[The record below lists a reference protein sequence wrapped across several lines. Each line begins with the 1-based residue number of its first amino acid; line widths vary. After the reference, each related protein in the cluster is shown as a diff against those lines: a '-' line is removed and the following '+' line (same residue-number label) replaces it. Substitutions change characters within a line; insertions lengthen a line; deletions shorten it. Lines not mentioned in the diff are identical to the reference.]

1 MKKILEK
8 IKKNQFSVGIIGLG
22 YVGLPLL
29 KGFASKNIKVVGLDI
44 DKKKIEKLKKGIS
57 YIKHI
62 NINSLYRNKKIL
74 FTNNFKHISNVDLI
88 ILCLPTPLKNKKLPD
103 LSSIIKTLS
112 SIRNY
117 LKPYQTISLEST
129 TYPGTTRE
137 IIYPILKK
145 KFEVGKNFY
154 LIYSPEREDPG
165 RKDISLQ
172 NIPKVLGGFSNNCK
186 IIGKEFYKKFFKKII
201 LTKNLETAE
210 FTKIFENVFRAVNI
224 SLVNEIKYLSQKMRV
239 NFNDVIDASSSKPF
253 GFMPFYPGP
262 GIGGHCIPIDPLYL
276 SYKAKQEGIKM
287 KLIETSFEIN
297 YLTTKRISRII
308 LNTIKKIKPK
318 ILILGIAY
326 KKNIDDVRE
335 SPALKVIEDL
345 KNKGSMVDYHDPF
358 IKALPKNR
366 NFFTN
371 MKSKNLNERMIKKY
385 DGILICTDHDN
396 VNYELIYN
404 NAKIIFDSRNVY
416 KKYSKKVIKV

>member
-1 MKKILEK
+1 MKRILEK

-29 KGFASKNIKVVGLDI
+29 KGFASKNLKVVGLDI
-44 DKKKIEKLKKGIS
+44 DKKKIDKLKKGIS

-62 NINSLYRNKKIL
+62 NISSLYRNKKIL
-74 FTNNFKHISNVDLI
+74 FTNNFRYISNVDLI
-88 ILCLPTPLKNKKLPD
+88 ILCLPTPLKKNKLPD
-103 LSSIIKTLS
+103 LSYIIKTLS
-112 SIRNY
+112 SIKDY
-117 LKPYQTISLEST
+117 LQPYQTISLEST

-165 RKDISLQ
+165 RKDMSLQ

-186 IIGKEFYKKFFKKII
+186 IIGKEFYQKFFKKII
-201 LTKNLETAE
+201 LTKNIETAE

-224 SLVNEIKYLSQKMRV
+224 SLVNEIKYLSNKIGV
-239 NFNDVIDASSSKPF
+239 NFHEVIKASSTKPF

-276 SYKAKQEGIKM
+276 SYKAKKIGIDM
-287 KLIETSFEIN
+287 NLIKTSFDVN
-297 YLTTKRISRII
+297 YLTTKRIA
-308 LNTIKKIKPK
+308 NTVIKEAKNKNSK
-318 ILILGIAY
+318 ILIVGIAY

-335 SPALKVIEDL
+335 SPALKIMEL
-345 KNKGSMVDYHDPF
+345 LTKKNLSFDYHDPY
-358 IKALPKNR
+358 IKELPENR
-366 NFFTN
+366 NFYQYK
-371 MKSKNLNERMIKKY
+371 KSIKISAKKIKNY
-385 DGILICTDHDN
+385 DLIMLVTDHDI
-396 VNYELIYN
+396 VNWKMIQK
-404 NAKIIFDSRNVY
+404 NAKLIIDTRDVY
-416 KKYSKKVIKV
+416 KKNYANVIKA